1 MSRLESWILWTYAA
15 VIMMWPIRWVVL
27 KIVLGRTRFLTA
39 ESPGL
44 HGEELPLVSAII
56 PAKDE
61 EATLDECL
69 AAVRAQDYPNLE
81 ILVIDDRSEDDTLA
95 IARRHAELDERVR
108 VLQNDRLPPGWTGK
122 TYVLHR
128 HAPMARGEW
137 LWFLDADTK
146 HEPAFLRV
154 MLRYAA
160 ENDAALVS
168 LIPEL
173 KCETF
178 WEQVVQP
185 LAGIV
190 LMQAFPPRDVNND
203 ASPLAFANG
212 QSILVTRRAYDA
224 AGGHRAVRDRFV
236 EDIGLAGKVKGLG
249 LPIRLAIAKGLVSCR
264 MYASLGQ
271 LARGW
276 SRILYD
282 ALDRSPRR
290 LILKLLDPI
299 VFCQSGHVALVAAVG
314 LQVAGRG
321 GPFAN
326 WLLGL
331 SLLHHALMY
340 AVFRVVYDVSVPG
353 SRYVATFPL
362 GNLLTDYILLRAIR
376 MCFTGKVAWRGTSYD
391 ANLSRVGDDAID
403 ADEAGELEAAGR

>member
-1 MSRLESWILWTYAA
+1 MSVLETWIVRFYIG
-15 VIMMWPIRWVVL
+15 VILIWPIRWVVL
-27 KIVLGRTRFLTA
+27 RFVLGRTRFLTTA
-39 ESPGL
+39 SAKLDGPEFPR
-44 HGEELPLVSAII
+44 VSAVI

-69 AAVRAQDYPNLE
+69 TAVRSQDYPNLE
-81 ILVIDDRSEDDTLA
+81 ILVVDDRSDDDTLA
-95 IARRHAELDERVR
+95 IARRHESLDDRVR
-108 VLQNDRLPPGWTGK
+108 VVQNDRLPPGWTGK
-122 TYVLHR
+122 TYVLHK
-128 HAPMARGEW
+128 HAPLTDGEW

-146 HEPAFLRV
+146 HEPLFLKV
-154 MLRYAA
+154 MLRYALD
-160 ENDAALVS
+160 NDAALVS
-168 LIPEL
+168 LLPEL

-190 LMQAFPPRDVNND
+190 LMQSFQPSRIND
-203 ASPLAFANG
+203 DSSKLAFANG
-212 QSILVTRRAYDA
+212 QSILVASKAYAA

-236 EDIGLAGKVKGLG
+236 EDIGLATKVKALG

-271 LARGW
+271 LVRGW

-282 ALDRSPRR
+282 ALDRSPTR
-290 LILKLLDPI
+290 LVLKLLDPI
-299 VFCQSGHVALVAAVG
+299 IFSQSGHLALAIALG
-314 LQVAGRG
+314 LLATGRG
-321 GPFAN
+321 GPFAY

-340 AVFRVVYDVSVPG
+340 AVFHLIYNVSVPG

-362 GNLLTDYILLRAIR
+362 GNLLTDYILIRAIR

-391 ANLSRVGDDAID
+391 ANLSRTRDDA
-403 ADEAGELEAAGR
+403 ADEADELETAGR